1 MKIILFFIFYFH
13 HTRKYV
19 LDSSIQ
25 ISRNLRL
32 IKNNILDISLLVL
45 RIFQKIQLYK
55 ICIEQSSCAQHFIT
69 MGFFINFG
77 TICSPCTPSFL
88 LLLLLLLS
96 LSKTINFVLCLSR
109 LIWEPTVNETDVSR
123 VDVLLKIKIASAPLK
138 LPQN

>member
-13 HTRKYV
+13 HTKKYV

-32 IKNNILDISLLVL
+32 IKNNILAISLLVL
-45 RIFQKIQLYK
+45 QIFQKIQLYK
-55 ICIEQSSCAQHFIT
+55 ICIEQSRCAQHFIT

-77 TICSPCTPSFL
+77 TICFPCTPSF
-88 LLLLLLLS
+88 LLLLS

-109 LIWEPTVNETDVSR
+109 LIWEPTVNEIDVSR
-123 VDVLLKIKIASAPLK
+123 VDILLKIKIASAPLK
-138 LPQN
+138 LLQN

>member
-25 ISRNLRL
+25 ISSNLRL
-32 IKNNILDISLLVL
+32 IKNNILAISLLVL

-77 TICSPCTPSFL
+77 TICSPCAHSF
-88 LLLLLLLS
+88 LLLLS
-96 LSKTINFVLCLSR
+96 LSKTINFVLCISR
-109 LIWEPTVNETDVSR
+109 LIWEPTVNETDISR
-123 VDVLLKIKIASAPLK
+123 VDVPLKIKIASAPLK

>member
-32 IKNNILDISLLVL
+32 IKNNILAISLLVL

-55 ICIEQSSCAQHFIT
+55 KVVREWLDYGQLRGIGQWRNSGKGRFT
-69 MGFFINFG
+69 Y
-77 TICSPCTPSFL
+77 
-88 LLLLLLLS
+88 
-96 LSKTINFVLCLSR
+96 
-109 LIWEPTVNETDVSR
+109 
-123 VDVLLKIKIASAPLK
+123 IAYEVKA
-138 LPQN
+138 